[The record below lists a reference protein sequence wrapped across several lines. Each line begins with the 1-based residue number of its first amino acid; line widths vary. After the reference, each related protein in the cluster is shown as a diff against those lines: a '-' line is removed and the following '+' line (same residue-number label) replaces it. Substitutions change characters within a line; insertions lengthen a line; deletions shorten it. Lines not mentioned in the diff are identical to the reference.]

1 MRRAAVL
8 DCPSLDHSCSCAQ
21 RVFPKLRTQVW
32 LSPEEVVD
40 DGFYLRVR
48 LEDHALVPE
57 AMQGALLARHVIDR
71 QDCSQHRE
79 KIGVRNGVPA
89 IQIPPTCSKLYSA
102 HRLRS
107 CAPKPARTAQQR
119 TRETELRMS

>member
-48 LEDHALVPE
+48 LEDLALVPE
-57 AMQGALLARHVIDR
+57 AMQSALLARHVIDR

-89 IQIPPTCSKLYSA
+89 IQIPPHVANCIQ
-102 HRLRS
+102 
-107 CAPKPARTAQQR
+107 RTAFARVPQSR
-119 TRETELRMS
+119 LAPHSKELAKQNFE